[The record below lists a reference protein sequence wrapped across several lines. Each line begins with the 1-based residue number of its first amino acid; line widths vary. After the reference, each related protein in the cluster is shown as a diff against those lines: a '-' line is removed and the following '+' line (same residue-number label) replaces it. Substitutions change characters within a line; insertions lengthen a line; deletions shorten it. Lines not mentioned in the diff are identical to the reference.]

1 MMTRLTKEQ
10 VMTQRNM
17 AAQNQA
23 VLAIS
28 LWEKRNKLVK
38 PLHILYKVPWNIS
51 FRMVFD
57 E

>member
-1 MMTRLTKEQ
+1 MTRLTKEQ
-10 VMTQRNM
+10 VMTERNM

-38 PLHILYKVPWNIS
+38 PLHILYKVPWNMAV
-51 FRMVFD
+51 RMVFD